1 MNDLNEMYLL
11 ICELSQIYFEI
22 GTTMERGGR

>member
-1 MNDLNEMYLL
+1 MNDLNVIYLL
-11 ICELSQIYFEI
+11 ICELSQIHFEI